1 MDQVIVAFESEK
13 TCRRIRDIL
22 ESSGA
27 ASCLT
32 CRSGDQIRR
41 YVNKQHI
48 TVVICGYKLADET
61 AEDILHDLPQVCS
74 MLLLASQD
82 RLDMVRSDGLF
93 SLPTPVS
100 RSELTASVRMLL
112 QLGYRR
118 ERSAG
123 SGRDQEERELIRM
136 AKQVLMERLSL
147 TEEQAHRFLQ
157 KKSMDAGMKLSQ
169 TAKMVLEE
177 S

>member
-22 ESSGA
+22 ESSGT

-41 YVNKQHI
+41 SVNKQHI
-48 TVVICGYKLADET
+48 TVVVCGYKLADET

-74 MLLLASQD
+74 MLVLAPQD
-82 RLDMVRSDGLF
+82 RLDMVRSEALF
-93 SLPTPVS
+93 SLPAPVS

-123 SGRDQEERELIRM
+123 PGRDREERELIGM
-136 AKQVLMERLSL
+136 AKQMLMERLGL
-147 TEEQAHRFLQ
+147 TEEQAHRLLQ
-157 KKSMDAGMKLSQ
+157 KRSMDAGMKLSQ
-169 TAKMVLEE
+169 TARKVLEE
-177 S
+177 A